1 MQDSKVTKF
10 SKIDILL
17 PDLRVGGAESVGV
30 ALAHEFARVGHEVR
44 FVLLRAEGELL
55 NDVLTKFQVVNLN
68 ARRIRA
74 SVASLTLHLRN
85 SPPHILLS
93 AMWPLTFVAPLA
105 KLLSRQSC
113 KVLASEHGII
123 SEQYASRGSLHH
135 WLLRISVALGYRL
148 ADHCVGVSAGVAAD
162 MAKLSFLNSNNIETI
177 CNPVSSHS
185 NPTDA
190 EIDRVE
196 NLWSVPP
203 GARVLS
209 VGRLKP
215 VKNLSLLIRAFST
228 VSGHNARLMIVGD
241 GDEKETLISLS
252 KSLGIADRVIFVG
265 FQLNPAAFYQTA
277 DLFVLSSKYEG
288 FGNVIVEA
296 MASGTSVVSTNCLS
310 GPSEI
315 LEDGKYGLL
324 VAVDDVEA
332 LGAAMEFSL
341 RNSFKPALLKRR
353 SAEFSPKIAAR
364 KYLDLMGL

>member
-1 MQDSKVTKF
+1 
-10 SKIDILL
+10 
-17 PDLRVGGAESVGV
+17 
-30 ALAHEFARVGHEVR
+30 
-44 FVLLRAEGELL
+44 
-55 NDVLTKFQVVNLN
+55 
-68 ARRIRA
+68 
-74 SVASLTLHLRN
+74 
-85 SPPHILLS
+85 
-93 AMWPLTFVAPLA
+93 
-105 KLLSRQSC
+105 
-113 KVLASEHGII
+113 
-123 SEQYASRGSLHH
+123 
-135 WLLRISVALGYRL
+135 
-148 ADHCVGVSAGVAAD
+148 